1 MNGVERFGPG
11 SVKARFPNT
20 AQPSSTTGGV
30 MKLFSA
36 NIEDLQGL
44 YVTNLKKAL
53 DMEQNITKDLPN
65 LIEKS
70 SDPELS
76 QGLRTHLEET
86 RGHVAKVE
94 NLLRQLVG
102 DAETETCK
110 VMNGLST
117 EASDTLKDV
126 KDTSVRDIAL
136 IAAAQQVEHH
146 EIAVYGTL
154 RRWAELVGRPQD
166 AAILRSIESEE
177 VHADKLLTE
186 ISGRVNLEA
195 AA

>member
-1 MNGVERFGPG
+1 
-11 SVKARFPNT
+11 
-20 AQPSSTTGGV
+20 

-53 DMEQNITKDLPN
+53 DMEQKITKDLPN

-76 QGLRTHLEET
+76 KAFRTHLEET
-86 RGHVAKVE
+86 KGHVAKVE
-94 NLLRQLVG
+94 NLLRQIVG

-117 EASDTLKDV
+117 EASDTIKDV

-154 RRWAELVGRPQD
+154 RRWAELLGRQQD
-166 AAILRSIESEE
+166 ASILKSIESEE

-186 ISGRVNLEA
+186 ISDRVNLEA

>member
-1 MNGVERFGPG
+1 
-11 SVKARFPNT
+11 
-20 AQPSSTTGGV
+20 

-53 DMEQNITKDLPN
+53 DMEQKITKDLPN

-86 RGHVAKVE
+86 KGHVAKVE

-126 KDTSVRDIAL
+126 KDISVRDIAL

-166 AAILRSIESEE
+166 AAILKSIESEE